1 MSRTDKT
8 APFNVK
14 LRRGDLATDE
24 YHDHRNG
31 VCDLKADPQRVE
43 FSPGACY
50 RVLHYTGIGVCSCPM
65 CHAVEPPTTET
76 QRRRR
81 ERHAGKRSLAH
92 WRDEYENDP
101 VSHDECPLLHWPCPP
116 DTEHCCAAAH

>member
-31 VCDLKADPQRVE
+31 VCDLKADPDRVE
-43 FSPGACY
+43 FTRGGCY
-50 RVLHYTGIGVCSCPM
+50 REFHYTGIQVCSCPM
-65 CHAVEPPTTET
+65 CHANDYERTET

-81 ERHAGKRSLAH
+81 ERRTSKQGLRAT
-92 WRDEYENDP
+92 DP
-101 VSHDECPLLHWPCPP
+101 EQW
-116 DTEHCCAAAH
+116 